1 MGLGMIESRETK
13 PIRPAVPEEVMRN
26 VKYML
31 LITLVL
37 GAATL
42 ADGIEVLRVE
52 GIEVL
57 STGESIV
64 LTHVGHV
71 PPGAV
76 LQGVMVIDGIE
87 VLAEMM
93 PVPPEGGMFPMLF
106 PLTQPGNRIELRGP
120 GGELFKY
127 IEVYDL
133 D

>member
-1 MGLGMIESRETK
+1 MIESRETK

-64 LTHVGHV
+64 MTHVSHV

-106 PLTQPGNRIELRGP
+106 PITRPGNRIELRGP